1 MAVAGFCR
9 IDERPSQAW
18 HRGERAAHNIHQR
31 REKGQHRVDDLGP
44 RRRRHA
50 IDMRLD
56 PSLKSA
62 DLEFTAK
69 LAQIAFSPRPLW
81 MMMSVLRS
89 RRRKP
94 STSKAAVKLRAGR
107 STSLLRV

>member
-1 MAVAGFCR
+1 MSDLRKRGTGENELR
-9 IDERPSQAW
+9 ITFINEVKRVNTESMILA
-18 HRGERAAHNIHQR
+18 HEGAA
-31 REKGQHRVDDLGP
+31 
-44 RRRRHA
+44 
-50 IDMRLD
+50 MRLD